1 LPDKVDFSI
10 FVLSFKG
17 NVQDES
23 LNAKEN
29 NRSVDAAVS
38 REQNIPEVCF
48 PIKYISSTIF
58 SIGYVIGLQLYYQC
72 K

>member
-1 LPDKVDFSI
+1 LPDKVDFLI

-17 NVQDES
+17 NVQDK
-23 LNAKEN
+23 LVNAKEN

-48 PIKYISSTIF
+48 PIKYNSCTFF
-58 SIGYVIGLQLYYQC
+58 SIGYVTDLQLYYQC